1 MEILQLKPS
10 QKAVTTYY
18 RELNAYARL
27 GVKHEMAV
35 RDAFQALLKDCCKQ
49 VGLTFIGEWKIRRK
63 GRAPLSVDGA
73 IVGFDELAR
82 GYWEAKDERDDLAKE
97 VKAKFAVG
105 YPKDNIIFQ
114 SPSRAILYQ
123 NGRQVLDEDITQP
136 EKLVG
141 TLKQFFEYRAPQIAQ
156 WEEAAAKFQER
167 VPELADSV
175 FKLIEKERKDNKN
188 KKFIKAF
195 AEFSELARASINPNI
210 SDKAVEEMLIQHLLT
225 ERIFRNVFDNPD
237 FANNNIIA
245 VEIEKVIRALTSQTF
260 SRTEFLKS
268 NDYFYRALEETA
280 ATIEDFS
287 QKQSF
292 LNSVYERFFQGFS
305 VKLAD
310 THGIVY
316 TPQPIVNFMVRSVED
331 ILRQEF
337 GKSLSDAG
345 VHILDPF
352 VGTGN
357 FMIRVMQEIKRTRL
371 QEKYANELHCNE
383 VMLLPY
389 YIASMNI
396 EHTFFDLTN
405 TYQPFEGICLVD
417 TFELAEGKQGGLF
430 TEENTA
436 RIERQKR
443 QKLFVII
450 GNPPYNVGQVNEND
464 NNKNRKYKEMDK
476 RVSETYAK
484 ASKAT
489 NKNALSDPY
498 VKAIRWASDKIK
510 DTGEG
515 VIAFVTNNSFLDQI
529 AFDGMRQQLAQDFDA
544 VYVLDLGGNVRKNPK
559 LSGTTHNVFGIQ
571 VGVSINIFVKK
582 RRAE

>member
-1 MEILQLKPS
+1 MDILNLKPS
-10 QKAVTTYY
+10 HKAVTTYY
-18 RELNAYARL
+18 QELEAYARL
-27 GVKHEMAV
+27 GVTHETAV
-35 RDAFQALLKDCCKQ
+35 RDAFQALLKVCCSQ
-49 VGLTFIGEWKIRRK
+49 VGLTFVGEWKIKRK
-63 GRAPLSVDGA
+63 GRHPLSVDGA
-73 IVGFDELAR
+73 MVGFDELAR
-82 GYWEAKDERDDLAKE
+82 GYWEAKDEHDDLAKE

-114 SPSRAILYQ
+114 SPARAILYQ
-123 NGRQVLDEDITQP
+123 NGRQVLDEDITRP
-136 EKLVG
+136 EALVG
-141 TLKQFFEYRAPQIAQ
+141 TLKQFFEYRAPQIEK

-167 VPELADSV
+167 VPELAESV
-175 FKLIEKERKDNKN
+175 IKLIERERKTN
-188 KKFIKAF
+188 KKFIAAF
-195 AEFSELARASINPNI
+195 TEFSNIARVSINPNI
-210 SDKAVEEMLIQHLLT
+210 SDVAVEEMLIQHLLT

-260 SRTEFLKS
+260 SRAEFLKS

-280 ATIEDFS
+280 ATIDDFS

-305 VKLAD
+305 VKVAD

-316 TPQPIVNFMVRSVED
+316 TPQPIVNFMVKSVED

-357 FMIRVMQEIKRTRL
+357 FMLRVMQEIKRTQL
-371 QEKYANELHCNE
+371 QEKYASELHCNE

-396 EHTFFDLTN
+396 EHTFYDLTK

-417 TFELAEGKQGGLF
+417 TFELAEGRQGGLF
-430 TEENTA
+430 TEENTE

-450 GNPPYNVGQVNEND
+450 GNPPYNMGQVNEND
-464 NNKNRKYKEMDK
+464 NN
-476 RVSETYAK
+476 
-484 ASKAT
+484 
-489 NKNALSDPY
+489 
-498 VKAIRWASDKIK
+498 
-510 DTGEG
+510 
-515 VIAFVTNNSFLDQI
+515 
-529 AFDGMRQQLAQDFDA
+529 
-544 VYVLDLGGNVRKNPK
+544 
-559 LSGTTHNVFGIQ
+559 
-571 VGVSINIFVKK
+571 
-582 RRAE
+582 